1 MRKIA
6 VYAAKA
12 CILLLML
19 SAVGFIF
26 WACEKE
32 SKPEKTGEIEY
43 AVVPQEDVPKE
54 LLDLI
59 EERKETEFRLSFS
72 EGEDLYL
79 VVGYGQQETGG
90 YSIRILD
97 LYLAED
103 VIYLDTELQGPLPEE
118 TTSVQD
124 DTAAPWIVIK
134 MQKMD
139 KTIYFQ

>member
-12 CILLLML
+12 GILLLML
-19 SAVGFIF
+19 SAVGFLF
-26 WACEKE
+26 WACGKE

-43 AVVPQEDVPKE
+43 AVVPEEDVPKE

-118 TTSVQD
+118 TTNVQD
-124 DTAAPWIVIK
+124 DTAAPLIVIK

>member
-12 CILLLML
+12 GILLLML
-19 SAVGFIF
+19 SAVGFLF
-26 WACEKE
+26 WACGKE

-43 AVVPQEDVPKE
+43 AVVPEEDVPKE

-118 TTSVQD
+118 TTNMQD

>member
-12 CILLLML
+12 GIILLML
-19 SAVGFIF
+19 SAVGFLF
-26 WACEKE
+26 WACGKE
-32 SKPEKTGEIEY
+32 SKPEQTGEIEY
-43 AVVPQEDVPKE
+43 VVVPEEDVPKE

-118 TTSVQD
+118 TTNVQD

>member
-12 CILLLML
+12 GILLLML
-19 SAVGFIF
+19 SAVGFLF
-26 WACEKE
+26 WACGKE

-43 AVVPQEDVPKE
+43 VVVPEEDVPKE

-90 YSIRILD
+90 YSIQILD

-118 TTSVQD
+118 TTNVQD